1 MRIIFTCA
9 GEQKR
14 WGNYMNQLKHLAPV
28 NESPLLKR
36 NIDLF
41 SKLFPEAAIH
51 ILIRAID
58 LKPLYNVTQN
68 ISFYTPEV
76 IKDNEAM
83 YKTLIPFLQ
92 KEKDDVLVLLGD
104 VIFSETCV
112 KKIYDEIFKKEFNVY
127 GRKYNST
134 ITGGKWGELFAFY
147 IPQEFKHTFIDS
159 VTVVERLHAN
169 NTLNRFS
176 GWEVISYIYSNGKQ
190 DDIAHIFNNRLFPAS
205 FIEIDDTTEDLDY
218 PEDYDTYL
226 KLLPQFRP
234 KTL

>member
-1 MRIIFTCA
+1 
-9 GEQKR
+9 
-14 WGNYMNQLKHLAPV
+14 MNQPKHLAPI
-28 NESPLLKR
+28 NESTLLKR

-41 SKLFPEAAIH
+41 SKLFTEVSPH
-51 ILIRAID
+51 ILIRSAD
-58 LKPLYNVTQN
+58 LKPLYEVTQN
-68 ISFYTPEV
+68 SSFYIPEV
-76 IKDNEAM
+76 IRDNEAV
-83 YKTLIPFLQ
+83 YRTLIPFLQ

-104 VIFSETCV
+104 VIFSEACV
-112 KKIYDEIFKKEFNVY
+112 KKIYDYAFSKEFSVY

-134 ITGGKWGELFAFY
+134 TTGGKWGELFAFY
-147 IPQEFKHTFIDS
+147 IPQDFKHAFIDS
-159 VTVVERLHAN
+159 VTAVERLHEN
-169 NTLNRFS
+169 KTLSRFS

-226 KLLPQFRP
+226 RLLPQFSP